1 MSIAVSQQISLF
13 LSQIESRRFNE
24 ANIRVLESF
33 LASNDFKSL
42 DGVAR
47 ALKQFMRKES
57 LCIIQEI
64 AGKSTE
70 HKLLIVDFLVR
81 VFALIGDTESCLA
94 LRYEAL
100 LMREQ
105 KATSDQGLLVS
116 YSEWLTFAEHSL
128 ENGFCSI
135 AKKAC
140 EKALL
145 CFEMN
150 IVIDPGKDDF
160 VIEKIKKLK
169 DIAVISASSRSV
181 SSLEWHSN
189 QNHSF
194 QDLKTKDL
202 YTTKDVLVQTWLPMP
217 LRRMM
222 SVNSVNGF
230 VCFWSTTEHSRFHI
244 FNPVTKEHVTTPT
257 NTYLG
262 KNMNDDPSAVG
273 LGICPLWYEYK
284 VVVLDNAE
292 FGVIKPSIFTIGKDY
307 LWRSLKDI
315 PYHTLAQVQTVAY
328 VKGVLYWYTKTCTS
342 AHYLTTYQIKTTKTL
357 ICFDVTK
364 EEFDMI
370 VVPFES
376 LKEQVIS
383 IAEKGGTLCL
393 VIISCGP
400 ICSLMVEVYVARN
413 MNDLSSL
420 NSWNKEL
427 TVTAPSI
434 AYNLELE
441 EFVHII
447 IVTDEILVIQLEE
460 RDVVFFDVATGKLLG
475 LYSVPFHATA
485 IPYVP
490 SLVALRHRPLL
501 SFLLLNYSIACRW
514 LLHVVLY
521 RIVILNTIFVL
532 IVTYILLYRI
542 VKFVVT

>member
-81 VFALIGDTESCLA
+81 VFALIGDTEDDVDDTTNAYSERGSDALNHSCLA

-169 DIAVISASSRSV
+169 DIAVISASSRS
-181 SSLEWHSN
+181 
-189 QNHSF
+189 
-194 QDLKTKDL
+194 
-202 YTTKDVLVQTWLPMP
+202 
-217 LRRMM
+217 
-222 SVNSVNGF
+222 
-230 VCFWSTTEHSRFHI
+230 
-244 FNPVTKEHVTTPT
+244 
-257 NTYLG
+257 G